1 MLSCKEPGGLFA
13 ICELGN
19 APLFGAFPDRARALP
34 RETVARHP
42 KLASVPCRRGCF
54 ILIIGASLRGPQKKT
69 KYFFGVGLGELA
81 CRPKVYR
88 GGKTE
93 GVIAGVSQFP
103 LPPSLREVPRR
114 GGRSKKTSFP
124 ICRRKRLFAGKSRNA
139 AVFVL
144 KDKDCRNVCV
154 IGNIN
159 N

>member
-1 MLSCKEPGGLFA
+1 MLSKFAKIPQFSLPCVRDEQMLSCKEPGGLFA

-42 KLASVPCRRGCF
+42 KLASVPCRSGCF
-54 ILIIGASLRGPQKKT
+54 ILIIGALSR
-69 KYFFGVGLGELA
+69 ELA

-103 LPPSLREVPRR
+103 VPPSLREVPRR
-114 GGRSKKTSFP
+114 GGRSHPHDSLPCVRARNRF
-124 ICRRKRLFAGKSRNA
+124 LEFAE
-139 AVFVL
+139 
-144 KDKDCRNVCV
+144 
-154 IGNIN
+154 IP
-159 N
+159 